1 MKSLRLLALMVF
13 MPMVFGQSNQEPSPK
28 PKFSELSTDDSR
40 RLDQQ
45 RRLVAAAVKR
55 RYGNPSLT
63 GTKSD
68 LPLLQRLLDDH
79 VFRKSQTYE
88 LQSLG
93 VVFGDVLA
101 REFPLKWVMITD
113 EYGTDPTL
121 RFKNT
126 SINVNAL
133 TMISKRVEKGERVDV
148 FDLVRNTRDVLSAAE
163 KHPQ

>member
-1 MKSLRLLALMVF
+1 MKSLTWLTLLVF
-13 MPMVFGQSNQEPSPK
+13 LPVVFGQSKQK
-28 PKFSELSTDDSR
+28 PMPESKFTELSPEVSK

-45 RRLVAAAVKR
+45 RALIAAAVKQQ
-55 RYGNPSLT
+55 YGAGSLT

-93 VVFGDVLA
+93 VAFGDVLIS
-101 REFPLKWVMITD
+101 EFPLRWVLISD

-121 RFKNT
+121 QFKKT
-126 SINVNAL
+126 SININAL
-133 TMISKRVEKGERVDV
+133 TMISKRVERDEHVDIQELERKTGDS
-148 FDLVRNTRDVLSAAE
+148 LSEAE
-163 KHPQ
+163 KRFR